1 MASVKV
7 YSTVSCPWCRVA
19 KDYLRSKGVAFE
31 EVDVG
36 LDRAAAQEMIEL
48 SGQFGVPVIAIDG
61 EPVVGFDQA
70 KIDRLLAHST

>member
-7 YSTVSCPWCRVA
+7 YTTMTCPWCKVT
-19 KDYLRSKGVAFE
+19 KDYLRSKNVAFD

-36 LDRAAAQEMIEL
+36 IDRAAAQEMIEL
-48 SGQFGVPVIAIDG
+48 SGQFGVPVIAING

-70 KIDRLLAHST
+70 KIDRLLARTA